1 MKYFIRIF
9 FILIG
14 ILSVTTGCRIVDY
27 SGYILGSDNSYV
39 ISKSLL
45 YDGTS
50 SLYFLHNQT
59 YASKAY
65 SLEQIDLN
73 TGVRTTVVGS
83 GASAYTDGI
92 GVAALLGDPRALAF
106 KSGSPSYLYIGDGCS
121 IRKIDTSSWQ
131 VTTIAGVPATCS
143 DTDGT
148 GTATA
153 RFNYV
158 YSLEVVDNNLYIGTQ
173 SRIRKMDLTTLQVT
187 TLAGQATLGFADGI
201 GTAAQFYYP
210 TAINHLN
217 SNLYI
222 VDKSNRRIRKLRL
235 ADNDVS
241 TFAGSGTSGSTDGI
255 GTAATFAF
263 SGNADSEMTNDGVNL
278 LFVTDTANCVVRKI
292 DLTTA
297 EVTKIFTKGS
307 SSTCF
312 DLDGPLGTANL
323 STYHPTGIAFSSF
336 GLFIANDWG
345 VRVLK

>member
-1 MKYFIRIF
+1 MIYFLRIL
-9 FILIG
+9 FILTG
-14 ILSVTTGCRIVDY
+14 FLLATTGCRIADY
-27 SGYILGSDNSYV
+27 SSYILGYDNSYL

-45 YDGTS
+45 YDGS
-50 SLYFLHNQT
+50 STLYILHNQT
-59 YASKAY
+59 YASKAFM
-65 SLEQIDLN
+65 LEQIDL
-73 TGVRTTVVGS
+73 TSGARTTVVGS
-83 GASAYTDGI
+83 GTSGYTDGI
-92 GVAALLGDPRALAF
+92 GVAASIGDPRAIAF
-106 KSGSPSYLYIGDGCS
+106 KSGTPSYLYIGDGCS
-121 IRKIDTSSWQ
+121 IRKVDTSSWQ

-148 GTATA
+148 GTSTA

-158 YSLEVVDNNLYIGTQ
+158 YSLEVVENSLYIGTQ
-173 SRIRKMDLTTLQVT
+173 SRIRKMDLSNLQVT
-187 TLAGQATLGFADGI
+187 TIAGQATLGFADGI
-201 GTAAQFYYP
+201 GTAAKFYYP
-210 TAINHLN
+210 TAINHIN

-222 VDKSNRRIRKLRL
+222 LDKSNRRIRKLSL

-241 TFAGSGTSGSTDGI
+241 TFAGSGTNGSTDGI

-263 SGNADSEMTNDGVNL
+263 SGTADSEMTNDGVNF

-292 DLTTA
+292 NLTTA

-323 STYHPTGIAFSSF
+323 ATYHPTGIAFSSF

-345 VRVLK
+345 IRVLK